1 MRDILSGV
9 EEEEDGE
16 ELRLIH
22 HHNNNNHHYH
32 HSQYVTLKVKSFAIL
47 REIIG
52 RHEMTLQLP
61 RNNQGATTVADLRKK
76 IIELYP
82 EISAQRIPMGIA
94 VNAKMVAAADDKSII
109 INDFDEVALL
119 PPISGG

>member
-9 EEEEDGE
+9 EEEKEDGE
-16 ELRLIH
+16 ELEHIH
-22 HHNNNNHHYH
+22 HHNNNH
-32 HSQYVTLKVKSFAIL
+32 HSRHVTLKVKSFAIL

-94 VNAKMVAAADDKSII
+94 VNAKMVAATDDKSII
-109 INDFDEVALL
+109 INDFDEIALL